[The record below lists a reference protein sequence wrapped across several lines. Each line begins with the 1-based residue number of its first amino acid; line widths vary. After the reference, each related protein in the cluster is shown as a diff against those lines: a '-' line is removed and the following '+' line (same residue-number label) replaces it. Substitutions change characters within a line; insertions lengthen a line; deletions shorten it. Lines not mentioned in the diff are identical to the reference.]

1 MATSEPIVIPLV
13 IDGKQVTPTLRE
25 METEL
30 KKLNKELKD
39 LPIGTD
45 EFNKKSQQL
54 TETRARFDEVRTAT
68 AGARQEGTKMLDTI
82 RQLGP
87 GGQLIG
93 NVADNFRGVREQ
105 GAQAAGGVSTFGRA
119 LVAIP
124 ILAVVAAIAALI
136 QYFQKTDEGATRLE
150 GVMGG
155 LRAAFGLIQ
164 KPLIDFG
171 KFLFDAF
178 ENPKKAGE
186 QFLEFLKDQ
195 FVSRITSLLTLGE
208 AIYKVFTGDFAG
220 GAKAATDA
228 LGQFVLGVNNITDK
242 AAAMGAEMS
251 QAAKD
256 AYNLALAMDDL
267 SDRERAFSTE
277 AKEAENQIS
286 RLLLQAKNRGIEDEK
301 RLALL
306 DQASAI
312 ETRLHA
318 QQVAFAQEN
327 LALIQRENAL
337 LKATGEDTDD
347 MAQKEVDAQLKILE
361 LDGKSIELKEKIANR
376 RSALTESI
384 EADLNKEIAA
394 TEKAY
399 NDELKL
405 NEDFEN
411 ALLKQETDAKTAR
424 LDLISTEEAEAKLAI
439 EQKFFGQIEAQK
451 AYEEELYQVEKAGKE
466 KRLAEITG
474 NSAKEKADRF
484 KLQTEIVKGESDRAK
499 REIENETKTNQ
510 LKQNLRQVNIDLA
523 QQSLRL
529 GIQFL
534 SQDEENRKKYGN
546 AIKALAVA
554 DIAINL
560 AKSLSS
566 ILAASSAN
574 PANAITFGAAGTAQ
588 YAIQAGIAIGQAA
601 LQTNSVINQKFGRG
615 GISPRSRNAIM
626 RGMGGISVGSRHSE
640 GGIAM
645 IDRQTGIPVGEMEGG
660 EGIINRNSMSNPY
673 LRAEASRIN
682 VLGGGRAFADG
693 GIAPGGSTQSFNF
706 DNSEMVNEVRALRTE
721 ITTWQRELVVVQ
733 NITSLYKKQA
743 EYEKMVETVNI

>member
-1 MATSEPIVIPLV
+1 MAATDPIIIPLV

-25 METEL
+25 MENEL

-39 LPIGTD
+39 LPVGTD

-54 TETRARFDEVRTAT
+54 DQTRQRFDEVRNST
-68 AGARQEGTKMLDTI
+68 AGARVEGTKLLDSI

-136 QYFQKTDEGATRLE
+136 QYFSKTDEGATKLE
-150 GVMGG
+150 GIMGG

-164 KPLIDFG
+164 KPLVDFG

-186 QFLEFLKDQ
+186 QFLQFLQDQ
-195 FVSRITSLLTLGE
+195 FVSRVTSLLTLGE

-220 GAKAATDA
+220 GAKSATDA

-242 AAAMGAEMS
+242 ASEMGAEMKK
-251 QAAKD
+251 AAQD
-256 AYNLALAMDDL
+256 AYALALAMDDL
-267 SDRERAFSTE
+267 SDRERAFSTT

-286 RLLLQAKNRGIEDEK
+286 RLLLQAKNRGLEDEK
-301 RLALL
+301 RLELL

-327 LALIQRENAL
+327 LLLVQRENAL
-337 LKATGEDTDD
+337 KKAAGEDTDE
-347 MAQKEVDAQLKILE
+347 MAQKEVDAQLRILE

-376 RSALTESI
+376 RSALTEAI
-384 EADLNKEIAA
+384 QADHDKELAMQ
-394 TEKAY
+394 EKAY

-411 ALLKQETDAKTAR
+411 ALLKQEQDAKNVR
-424 LDLISTEEAEAKLAI
+424 LDLITTEEEEAKLAI
-439 EQKFFGQIEAQK
+439 EQQFFGQIEAKKQQ
-451 AYEEELYQVEKAGKE
+451 EEALYQVEKA
-466 KRLAEITG
+466 
-474 NSAKEKADRF
+474 AKERRLKEIQGDGLKERADRA
-484 KLQTEIVKGESDRAK
+484 KLQSDILKGESERAG
-499 REIENETKTNQ
+499 REIELEQRTNK
-510 LKQNLRQVNIDLA
+510 LKDTLRQTNLA
-523 QQSLRL
+523 MASSALQL

-534 SQDEENRKKYGN
+534 SRDEESRKKYGV
-546 AIKALAVA
+546 AIKGLAIA
-554 DIAINL
+554 DIAVNL
-560 AKSLSS
+560 SKELSS
-566 ILAASSAN
+566 IAAAAAAN
-574 PANAITFGAAGTAQ
+574 PANALTFGAAGATQ
-588 YAIQAGIAIGQAA
+588 GTILSGIAIGRAA
-601 LQTNSVINQKFGRG
+601 LQTATVLGTQYSLG
-615 GISPRSRNAIM
+615 GISK
-626 RGMGGISVGSRHSE
+626 GSRHGSAY
-640 GGIAM
+640 GVAGIAM
-645 IDRQTGIPVGEMEGG
+645 IDRVSGLEVGEMEGNEAILTSG
-660 EGIINRNSMSNPY
+660 VVNNPT
-673 LRAEASRIN
+673 LLQAASRIN
-682 VLGGGRAFADG
+682 VLGGGRAFAAEGAILG
-693 GIAPGGSTQSFNF
+693 GAPTSLDLADPSSN
-706 DNSEMVNEVRALRTE
+706 ALIQEFRTMSAK
-721 ITTWQRELVVVQ
+721 IDTWQRELKVTN

-743 EYEKMVETVNI
+743 EYEKMVETTNI